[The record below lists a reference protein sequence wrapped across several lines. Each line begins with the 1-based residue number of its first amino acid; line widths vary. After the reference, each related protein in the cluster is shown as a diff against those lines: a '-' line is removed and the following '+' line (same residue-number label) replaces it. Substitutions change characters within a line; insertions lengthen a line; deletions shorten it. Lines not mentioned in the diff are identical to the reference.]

1 MAFSGATAHSQIVVC
16 NYNKPMYKK
25 LTYSGKECNNYLYFS
40 FDAEYF
46 DTEKITEELNIQ
58 PTSLMIKKEPAP
70 KSTAWKYKINAGNEI
85 DLETYL
91 VKLIDILQPKI
102 EVINRLKENY
112 NLTTRIQFVIN
123 IDINPESSTPYF
135 GLNKRAID
143 FLSKTGTEVDFDL
156 YKADTIGLLQKSD
169 E

>member
-1 MAFSGATAHSQIVVC
+1 
-16 NYNKPMYKK
+16 MYKK
-25 LTYSGKECNNYLYFS
+25 LTYSGNECNNYLYFS

-46 DTEKITEELNIQ
+46 DTEKITEELNLQ
-58 PTSLMIKKEPAP
+58 PTSVMIKKEPIP
-70 KSTAWKYKINAGNEI
+70 KSTAWKYQIDAGNEI

-91 VKLIDILQPKI
+91 QKLIEVFEPKI
-102 EVINRLKENY
+102 ELINRLKKNH
-112 NLTTRIQFVIN
+112 NLTTRIQFVID

-135 GLNKRAID
+135 GINKRAID

-156 YKADTIGLLQKSD
+156 YKTDTIGILESSN

>member
-1 MAFSGATAHSQIVVC
+1 
-16 NYNKPMYKK
+16 MYEK
-25 LTYSGKECNNYLYFS
+25 LTCSGNECNNYLYFS

-46 DTEKITEELNIQ
+46 ETEKITEELNIE
-58 PTSLMIKKEPAP
+58 PTSVMIKKNPVP
-70 KSTAWKYKINAGNEI
+70 KSTAWKYRIDAGNAI

-91 VKLIDILQPKI
+91 ENLIKIFEPKT
-102 EVINRLKENY
+102 ENINVLKEKY
-112 NLTTRIQFVIN
+112 DLTTRIQFVID

-135 GLNKRAID
+135 GLNKKAID

-156 YKADTIGLLQKSD
+156 YKADTIGIIEKLN